1 MGLGGGRAP
10 SGPAGSLGPRNEPM
24 IARADL
30 RCSSCGRGL
39 AAPGATAFLCPS
51 CGTETIGRDARCRDQ
66 SVPYKC
72 KNCGFV
78 GP

>member
-1 MGLGGGRAP
+1 
-10 SGPAGSLGPRNEPM
+10 M
-24 IARADL
+24 IARVDL

-39 AAPGATAFLCPS
+39 AGRGATAFLCPS
-51 CGTETIGRDARCRDQ
+51 CGIETIGRDARCRDQ